1 MVDVRL
7 GADEAIPLA
16 EVGEVELYHPKSWV
30 TKYVFSQ
37 DAKVI
42 AIQYSM
48 TATAIGLVALVLSWL
63 MRLQLGFPD
72 TFSFIDPSDY
82 LQFITMHG
90 MIMVIYLLTAMF
102 LGGFGNYLIPLMVG
116 ARDMVFPY
124 VNMLSYWVY
133 LLAVLVLVA
142 SFFVPGGP
150 TGAGWTLYPPQAIL
164 SNTPGGGLG
173 IILMLVSLI
182 LFIIGFTMGG
192 LNYVV
197 TVLQGRTRGMT
208 LMRLPLT
215 IWGIFTATVLALL
228 AFPALFVGAVMMLFD
243 RVLGT
248 SFFIPAIVEM
258 GTPLKHSGGSPLL
271 FQHLFW
277 FFGHPEVY
285 IVALPAFGIV
295 SDLIAT
301 HARRHIFGYR
311 MMVWAIVAIG
321 ALSFVVWAHHMYVSG
336 MNPYFGFYFATTTL
350 IIAIPTAIKVYN
362 WVLTLWKADIH
373 LTVPMLFALG
383 FIVTFVNGGLT
394 GLFLGNVV
402 VDVPLSD
409 TMFVVAHF
417 HMVMGVAPILVIFG
431 AIYHWY
437 PLITGRML
445 NEALGKFHFWVTF
458 LGAYLI
464 YFPMHYLGLMG
475 VPRRYYAMG
484 ETAFIPQS
492 AQQLNAF
499 ITIAALIVGFAQ
511 MVFLFNLIWSLF
523 KGKHAGRNPWKATTL
538 EWQTPEIP
546 PGHGNWGKEL
556 PVVYRWA
563 YAYNVPGAEQDFL
576 PQNQPPAAR
585 AA

>member
-7 GADEAIPLA
+7 GADEVIPLA

-499 ITIAALIVGFAQ
+499 ITVAALIVGFAQ
-511 MVFLFNLIWSLF
+511 MVFLYNLISSLF
-523 KGKHAGRNPWKATTL
+523 KGKHAGRNPWRATTL